1 MAANSGD
8 NGWIRQAQPTVTWR
22 VLRMGWGRQMQRGD
36 DEPLTAAAPAEAQAG
51 DATQAVTVAA
61 AAAAA
66 AMRPHPGSRM
76 VAVVPPMGNP
86 DRLKYV
92 SR

>member
-1 MAANSGD
+1 
-8 NGWIRQAQPTVTWR
+8 
-22 VLRMGWGRQMQRGD
+22 MGWGRQLQTGD
-36 DEPLTAAAPAEAQAG
+36 DDPRAPAAHAESQAG
-51 DATQAVTVAA
+51 DAMQAAAAAEAA

-66 AMRPHPGSRM
+66 AAAAVMRPHPGSGM

-92 SR
+92 SDCSLP